1 MATRSFPFRTTDP
14 FAARKHALQWS
25 YASWRDAVIL
35 LDRGELVVLLGPH
48 KEFLRGKTVLGR
60 ITPLGQSLRR

>member
-1 MATRSFPFRTTDP
+1 
-14 FAARKHALQWS
+14 
-25 YASWRDAVIL
+25 VIL